1 MEKYC
6 DLHAHSVFSDGTF
19 TPTELIEE
27 GIKQGLSALALT
39 DHNTTEGLSEF
50 FAAAAGKD
58 VLAVAGVE
66 ISSEYKG
73 KELHILGLCLP
84 ETAYPAVTEFVE
96 QYNRRKAKNNEE
108 LIARLN
114 AAGYQV
120 DLDEIKKQTPN
131 GHVNRAHIA
140 AELMKKGYVSS
151 VQDGFQKFLTEG
163 KGYYIPPK
171 RLTSFE
177 TISFLRDI
185 GAKPVLAHPFL
196 SLTEEEIPVFVQ
208 EAKKYGLVGME
219 TLYSKY
225 SDETTAKA
233 IAIAAKYGLKQSGGS
248 DFHGEKK
255 PDIALGIGRGNLRIP
270 YALLEELQK

>member
-27 GIKQGLSALALT
+27 GVKQGLSALALT
-39 DHNTTEGLSEF
+39 DHNTTEGLPEF

-120 DLDEIKKQTPN
+120 NLDEIKKQTPN

-151 VQDGFQKFLTEG
+151 VQEGFQKFLTEG

-255 PDIALGIGRGNLRIP
+255 PDIALGTGRGNLRIP